1 MTGGRTTM
9 LNLFKKSPDPEAVLA
24 IYRAI
29 VAQSRQP
36 VFYAEWGVPD
46 TVTGRFDMICL
57 HMSLV
62 FRRLQ
67 GGGKEASEF
76 AQALFDLFF
85 KDMDRN
91 LREMGAGDLSVP
103 KKIRNMGNLFYG
115 LMTNLNEAMQ
125 RGDRAEVE
133 AVLRRNLFDGAEDAA
148 TGPLADYLEAEFA
161 RLRQQ
166 PVEAL
171 IAGKVRLGVTA

>member
-1 MTGGRTTM
+1 M

-24 IYRAI
+24 VYRAI

-46 TVTGRFDMICL
+46 TVTGRFDVLSL
-57 HMSLV
+57 HMGLV
-62 FRRLQ
+62 FRRL
-67 GGGKEASEF
+67 GGAGKPATDF

-115 LMTNLNEAMQ
+115 LVTKLNEAMEK
-125 RGDRAEVE
+125 GDRVDAE
-133 AVLRRNLFDGAEDAA
+133 AVLQRNLFDGVE
-148 TGPLADYLEAEFA
+148 GPNVKALHDYLEAEYA
-161 RLRQQ
+161 KLKLQT
-166 PVEAL
+166 VDAV
-171 IAGKVRLGVTA
+171 IGGKVLLGEME

>member
-1 MTGGRTTM
+1 M

-24 IYRAI
+24 VYRAI

-36 VFYAEWGVPD
+36 VFYAQWGVAD
-46 TVTGRFDMICL
+46 TVTGRFDVLCL

-62 FRRLQ
+62 FRRLS
-67 GGGKEASEF
+67 GGGKAASDF

-91 LREMGAGDLSVP
+91 LREMGAGDLAVP

-115 LMTNLNEAMQ
+115 LMTNLNEAMEK
-125 RGDRAEVE
+125 GDPAAVE
-133 AVLRRNLFDGAEDAA
+133 AVLSRNLFDGA
-148 TGPLADYLEAEFA
+148 TGPNVAALHDYLEAEYA
-161 RLRQQ
+161 RLKLQT
-166 PVEAL
+166 VDAV
-171 IAGKVRLGVTA
+171 IGGKVMLGEAA

>member
-1 MTGGRTTM
+1 M
-9 LNLFKKSPDPEAVLA
+9 LNLFKKSPDPEAVYA
-24 IYRAI
+24 VYRAI

-36 VFYAEWGVPD
+36 VFYTEWGVPD

-62 FRRLQ
+62 FRRLN
-67 GGGKEASEF
+67 GAGKPASEF

-115 LMTNLNEAMQ
+115 LMTNLNEAME
-125 RGDRAEVE
+125 RGDRAEAE
-133 AVLRRNLFDGAEDAA
+133 AVLRRNIFGDGA
-148 TGPLADYLEAEFA
+148 LAGEVSQLAGYLEAQYGK
-161 RLRQQ
+161 LKLQ
-166 PVEAL
+166 PVDAVIGGRLELSEA
-171 IAGKVRLGVTA
+171 A

>member
-1 MTGGRTTM
+1 M

-24 IYRAI
+24 VYRAI

-36 VFYAEWGVPD
+36 VFYAQWGVPD
-46 TVTGRFDMICL
+46 TVTGRFDVLSL
-57 HMSLV
+57 HMGLV
-62 FRRLQ
+62 FRRL
-67 GGGKEASEF
+67 GGSGKPASDF

-91 LREMGAGDLSVP
+91 LREMGAGDLAVP

-115 LMTNLNEAMQ
+115 LTTKLNEAME

-133 AVLRRNLFDGAEDAA
+133 AVLRRNVFDDAEGADVPAF
-148 TGPLADYLEAEFA
+148 ADYLEAEYA
-161 RLRQQ
+161 RLKLQS
-166 PVEAL
+166 VEAMV
-171 IAGKVRLGVTA
+171 GGRVQLGEAA